1 MFRAP
6 NPARARDGKA
16 FNRRGAFPIRERMT
30 KYECSKCG
38 KELTYLPD
46 HKRWYCYTCEGYAG
60 DKGIYARDSSVKDSD
75 APKEAPKKE
84 NPCPDCGGE
93 LQYMPTY
100 QAWYCKSCGNYKGLQ
115 GPANTASC
123 PKCRNVGMVYSYVYQ
138 KWYCP
143 VCQDYQETGEEKKSA
158 AHVASAPKKDA
169 KGVTVID
176 DLFLIYNDGRL
187 IRHFTRRLKPLVDT
201 DILSSMLVAVQEFVR
216 DAFPS
221 DDKEGNVEEIKLG
234 ELRIV
239 VYKGKWISLAAIIS
253 GDDPEGTSLQLS
265 KCIAQ
270 VESEQAAKLEKWNG
284 DLVISKDLQK
294 YITMLLAGE
303 YAK

>member
-1 MFRAP
+1 MAEY
-6 NPARARDGKA
+6 K
-16 FNRRGAFPIRERMT
+16 
-30 KYECSKCG
+30 CSKCG

-46 HKRWYCYTCEGYAG
+46 HQRWYCYNCKGYAG
-60 DKGIYARDSSVKDSD
+60 ESGIYAKEEGEK
-75 APKEAPKKE
+75 APAPEAATKKE
-84 NPCPDCGGE
+84 NPCADCGSE
-93 LQYMPTY
+93 LRYMPAY
-100 QAWYCKSCGNYKGLQ
+100 QAWYCPTCKDYKGLQ
-115 GPANTASC
+115 GPANTAACPSC
-123 PKCRNVGMVYSYVYQ
+123 KNVGMVYSYVYQ

-143 VCQDYQETGEEKKSA
+143 TCQDYQETGEVKKE
-158 AHVASAPKKDA
+158 VAKAKPAPSKDA
-169 KGVTVID
+169 KTVTIID

-221 DDKEGNVEEIKLG
+221 DEKEGNVEEIRLG

-239 VYKGKWISLAAIIS
+239 VYKGKFISLAAIIS
-253 GDDPEGTSLQLS
+253 GDDPEGMSHQLAQ
-265 KCIAQ
+265 CIEKM
-270 VESEQAAKLEKWNG
+270 ESEQETKLAKWNG

-294 YITMLLAGE
+294 YITALLAGE